1 MEIIVDVIK
10 KITYS
15 IPVEGVSYSDT
26 DELIKAAYNK
36 YCELEDAGIISD
48 YMSDSDLE
56 YQI

>member
-1 MEIIVDVIK
+1 MEITVDVVK

-36 YCELEDAGIISD
+36 YCELEDAGIIFD